1 MGEGRFKF
9 LNRPFFISLQVYL
22 RLVVIR
28 NLMRLGQL
36 ARKLALRPSQIVD
49 YLTAQQIFPD
59 EGSNA
64 RLSDEVTERVVLH
77 FAPERLNE
85 IMAVEEKTPE
95 PIAAPASIQEEP
107 IVAKVEEEIIAVDVE
122 VIKAP
127 KVELSG
133 LKVLGKIELPEP
145 KKKTAPVTESLE
157 ETVVANEGEVE
168 KIPPSEKKPKRQ
180 EPRVNIQPR
189 RDNYTQRTA
198 RNPIAL
204 QREEQARK
212 EEERRKEKLEREK
225 EKRTQYYL
233 QRVKTGQPTKAV
245 KMVSE
250 PTESY
255 SLKEEK
261 PAPKTWVGKF
271 LRWLNT

>member
-1 MGEGRFKF
+1 
-9 LNRPFFISLQVYL
+9 
-22 RLVVIR
+22 
-28 NLMRLGQL
+28 MRLGQL

-49 YLTAQQIFPD
+49 FLATQQIFPE

-64 RLSDEVTERVVLH
+64 RLSDEVTERVVMN
-77 FAPERLNE
+77 FAPGRLNE
-85 IMAVEEKTPE
+85 IMAVEDITPE
-95 PIAAPASIQEEP
+95 PTTAPARVTEELV
-107 IVAKVEEEIIAVDVE
+107 ITAVKEEVIADKPTPLPAIKETEDKLEVE

-145 KKKTAPVTESLE
+145 KKKTAPVAESTEA
-157 ETVVANEGEVE
+157 TVADAGEVE
-168 KIPPSEKKPKRQ
+168 KMPVTEKRQ
-180 EPRVNIQPR
+180 RRPEQRVHSQQR
-189 RDNYTQRTA
+189 RDNNTQRPA
-198 RNPIAL
+198 RNPIAI
-204 QREEQARK
+204 QREQKAR
-212 EEERRKEKLEREK
+212 EEERKRKEKLEREK

-233 QRVKTGQPTKAV
+233 QRVKTGQPTKPV

-250 PTESY
+250 PTESFPA
-255 SLKEEK
+255 KEVK

>member
-1 MGEGRFKF
+1 
-9 LNRPFFISLQVYL
+9 
-22 RLVVIR
+22 
-28 NLMRLGQL
+28 MRLGQL

-49 YLTAQQIFPD
+49 YLATKQIFPD

-85 IMAVEEKTPE
+85 IMAVEDKNPE
-95 PIAAPASIQEEP
+95 PTAAPAPINEEP
-107 IVAKVEEEIIAVDVE
+107 VITQTEEEVVTVAAAPSPVMEVTEEKPEVE
-122 VIKAP
+122 IIKAP

-145 KKKTAPVTESLE
+145 KKKTAPVTESQEGTLMA
-157 ETVVANEGEVE
+157 VEGEAE
-168 KIPPSEKKPKRQ
+168 KIPATEKKQRRP
-180 EPRVNIQPR
+180 EPRVNTQR
-189 RDNYTQRTA
+189 RDNYPQRTA
-198 RNPIAL
+198 HNPIAV

-212 EEERRKEKLEREK
+212 EEEKRKAKLEREK

-233 QRVKTGQPTKAV
+233 QRVKTGQPTKAA
-245 KMVSE
+245 KMVDE
-250 PTESY
+250 PTESL

-261 PAPKTWVGKF
+261 PMPKTWLGKF

>member
-1 MGEGRFKF
+1 
-9 LNRPFFISLQVYL
+9 
-22 RLVVIR
+22 
-28 NLMRLGQL
+28 MRLGQL

-49 YLTAQQIFPD
+49 YLATKQIFPD

-77 FAPERLNE
+77 FAPGRLNE
-85 IMAVEEKTPE
+85 IMAVEEKNTEPAVTPE
-95 PIAAPASIQEEP
+95 PFQEEP
-107 IVAKVEEEIIAVDVE
+107 VITQEQEEVVAVEATPAPVIEVPEEKSEVE

-145 KKKTAPVTESLE
+145 KKKTAPVTELQE
-157 ETVVANEGEVE
+157 GTEMTAEGEAE
-168 KIPPSEKKPKRQ
+168 KIPATEKKQRRP
-180 EPRVNIQPR
+180 EPRVNTQR
-189 RDNYTQRTA
+189 RDNYPQRPA
-198 RNPIAL
+198 RNPMAV
-204 QREEQARK
+204 QREEQARR
-212 EEERRKEKLEREK
+212 EEEKRKAKLEREK

-233 QRVKTGQPTKAV
+233 QRVKTGQPTKAA
-245 KMVSE
+245 KMIDE
-250 PTESY
+250 PTESL

-261 PAPKTWVGKF
+261 PAPKTWFGKF